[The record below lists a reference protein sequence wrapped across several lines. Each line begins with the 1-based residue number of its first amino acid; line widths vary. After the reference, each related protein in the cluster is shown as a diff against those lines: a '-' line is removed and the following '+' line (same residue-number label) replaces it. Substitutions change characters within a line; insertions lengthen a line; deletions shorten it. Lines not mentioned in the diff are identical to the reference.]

1 MLDHSNFA
9 LKKISANFSF
19 QMLTT
24 SLIRVPKS
32 GIWTHVWTLWTLL
45 SFDKQKVGLITKWSK
60 EASILLA
67 WQKNST
73 SSSYLIKIRL
83 YCIKMWAPKVTINYG
98 PHYTSQLR
106 FFNVIWEGTFFTP
119 NHQAKIATTTIGGYK
134 QQPLTTH
141 QFLSC
146 AIVVTRRKWATLVHV
161 H

>member
-1 MLDHSNFA
+1 MKCLIILTLL
-9 LKKISANFSF
+9 LKKFLQISVFKCSQLLWSEYQNLVF
-19 QMLTT
+19 
-24 SLIRVPKS
+24 
-32 GIWTHVWTLWTLL
+32 WTHVWTLL
-45 SFDKQKVGLITKWSK
+45 SFDKQKLGLITKWSK

-67 WQKNST
+67 LQKNST

-134 QQPLTTH
+134 QQPLTNH